1 MNIDR
6 LLLYVPIVGF
16 DNRLS
21 GRQSR
26 FSLGE
31 WVEKS
36 DAGGEG
42 LLHGFSRDV
51 KRLRSFER
59 VRVVKNVG

>member
-21 GRQSR
+21 GR
-26 FSLGE
+26 LGE

-51 KRLRSFER
+51 KRVRSFER

>member
-1 MNIDR
+1 MNTDR
-6 LLLYVPIVGF
+6 SLLYVPIVGF

-26 FSLGE
+26 FSLGGC
-31 WVEKS
+31 VEKS
-36 DAGGEG
+36 DAGGES
-42 LLHGFSRDV
+42 LFHGFSRDV
-51 KRLRSFER
+51 KRVRSFER